1 VAPVVQRTAIAEDAM
16 HKTVPLVV
24 ALAVILL
31 GLSTGLAPAGDLH
44 IGVNIAVPP
53 PPPVVLAPPPLVI
66 VPGTLVHQVPSA
78 AFNFFVYRG
87 RYYSFHNDAWF
98 VATGPRA
105 PWTIVAVESVP
116 VAVRGVPV
124 KHYKIPPGQAKKLEA
139 HEGGWCPPGQAKKGR
154 C

>member
-1 VAPVVQRTAIAEDAM
+1 M
-16 HKTVPLVV
+16 HKTMPLVA
-24 ALAVILL
+24 ALALIALT
-31 GLSTGLAPAGDLH
+31 LSAGLAGAADIQ
-44 IGVNIAVPP
+44 IGVNIAVP
-53 PPPVVLAPPPLVI
+53 PPPVVLAPPPLII

-78 AFNFFVYRG
+78 SFNLFVYRS

-98 VATGPRA
+98 VAAGPRA

-116 VAVRGVPV
+116 AAVRGVPV

-139 HEGGWCPPGQAKKGR
+139 REGGWCPPGQAKKGR

>member
-1 VAPVVQRTAIAEDAM
+1 M
-16 HKTVPLVV
+16 HKTMPLVAALAVV
-24 ALAVILL
+24 ALE
-31 GLSTGLAPAGDLH
+31 LSAGLAAAGDIQ
-44 IGVNIAVPP
+44 IGVNIAVP

-66 VPGTLVHQVPSA
+66 VPGTQVHQVPGAS
-78 AFNFFVYRG
+78 FNIFVYRS

-98 VATGPRA
+98 VAAGPRA

-116 VAVRGVPV
+116 SAVRAVPV
-124 KHYKIPPGQAKKLEA
+124 KHYKIPPGHAKKLEA

>member
-1 VAPVVQRTAIAEDAM
+1 MQKTMPLIAAFAAIA
-16 HKTVPLVV
+16 
-24 ALAVILL
+24 L
-31 GLSTGLAPAGDLH
+31 GLSAGFAGAADIQ
-44 IGVNIAVPP
+44 IGVNIAVPA
-53 PPPVVLAPPPLVI
+53 PPVVLAPPPLVI

-78 AFNFFVYRG
+78 SFNFFVYRG

>member
-1 VAPVVQRTAIAEDAM
+1 M
-16 HKTVPLVV
+16 PLVA
-24 ALAVILL
+24 ALAVIVL
-31 GLSTGLAPAGDLH
+31 GFSARLAPAGEIH
-44 IGVNIAVPP
+44 IGVNIAVP

-78 AFNFFVYRG
+78 SFNLFVYRG

-116 VAVRGVPV
+116 TAVRGVPV
-124 KHYKIPPGQAKKLEA
+124 KHYKIPPGHAKKLEA
-139 HEGGWCPPGQAKKGR
+139 REGGWCPPGQAKKGH